1 MDELDRFV
9 HQLNQHQMFVYIDN
23 NTQRKLKKRR
33 IINGYRNDAAG
44 ARIMCLVNLIRISRK
59 LKKEFLFYW
68 DTSYHGLRF
77 GKKSK
82 EEIIQMKSNDHIF
95 DHLPNF
101 KKNVRYFNSEKKII
115 KNAIKEWKILLFKGE
130 NKKDVIKQMKKIT
143 GEIFYGNKISTKNN
157 FKYKTG
163 INIRIGDITAFNN
176 RINNKQ
182 NYYNYDFNLS
192 KWYPESIWQEILN
205 KIKNRV
211 IIGTNDYNYFKNKFK
226 LKSNFHLLDRKH
238 QNQENISLKFL
249 KDMIAISKCEL
260 VICSLK
266 SGTGMLL
273 GLLSKK
279 VETPETF
286 LKIEKIY
293 FDFYSISYNQFKTL
307 SSIKLTINHLFK
319 HLNFIFRNKFKVF
332 FISIRSIVNI

>member
-1 MDELDRFV
+1 MNELDRFV
-9 HQLNQHQMFVYIDN
+9 HQLNHHQMFVNINN
-23 NTQRKLKKRR
+23 NTLRELKKRK
-33 IINGYRNDAAG
+33 IIIGYRNDAAG

-59 LKKEFLFYW
+59 LKKDFLFYW
-68 DTSYHGLRF
+68 DTSYHGVRF

-95 DHLPNF
+95 NYLPNF
-101 KKNVRYFNSEKKII
+101 KKNIRYFDSEKKIV
-115 KNAIKEWKILLFKGE
+115 KNAIKEWRILFFKGE
-130 NKKDVIKQMKKIT
+130 NKKNVIKQMKRIT
-143 GEIFYGNKISTKNN
+143 EEVFYNHKISSINN
-157 FKYKTG
+157 FRYKTG
-163 INIRIGDITAFNN
+163 INIRLGDITAFNN
-176 RINNKQ
+176 RINNKR

-192 KWYPESIWQEILN
+192 KWYPESMWQEIFN

-211 IIGTNDYNYFKNKFK
+211 IIGTNDYYYLKNNFK
-226 LKSNFHLLDRKH
+226 LSKNFHLLDKKH
-238 QNQENISLKFL
+238 QKKENTSLKFL
-249 KDMIAISKCEL
+249 KDIIAISKCDL

-279 VETPETF
+279 VETPETY

-293 FDFYSISYNQFKTL
+293 FDFYKISYSQFKTL
-307 SSIKLTINHLFK
+307 SSIKHTISHLFK
-319 HLNFIFRNKFKVF
+319 HLKFMFRNKLKIF